1 MRIYEEAIEVRRG
14 EVQGTEAP
22 AQFLWRNRLWSVRSV
37 ETRWVVT
44 GPWWD
49 SAAARAV
56 RDGSVDVAAA
66 DEVLTEEE
74 VWRVV
79 AANGRN
85 GTRGVYELTNVVSTG
100 EWRLSRI
107 VD

>member
-1 MRIYEEAIEVRRG
+1 MRVYEEPIEVRAG
-14 EVQGTEAP
+14 EVSGVEAP
-22 AQFLWRNRLWSVRSV
+22 ALFLWRDRLWSVRSV

-44 GPWWD
+44 DPCWD
-49 SAAARAV
+49 SRATRSV
-56 RDGSVDVAAA
+56 RDGVTGVPEAPP
-66 DEVLTEEE
+66 VLTEEE

-85 GTRGVYELTNVVSTG
+85 GTHGIYELTHALATG
-100 EWRLSRI
+100 TWRLSRV

>member
-1 MRIYEEAIEVRRG
+1 MRVYQEQIEVKSG
-14 EVQGTEAP
+14 EVAGVEAP
-22 AQFLWRNRLWSVRSV
+22 AQFLWRDRLWSVRSV

-49 SAAARAV
+49 GPAARSV
-56 RDGSVDVAAA
+56 RDGSIDAVDGA
-66 DEVLTEEE
+66 EVLTEEE

-85 GTRGVYELTNVVSTG
+85 GTRGVYELTHALSTG
-100 EWRLSRI
+100 VWRLSRV

>member
-1 MRIYEEAIEVRRG
+1 MRVYEEVIEVRRG
-14 EVQGTEAP
+14 EVQGAEAP

-44 GPWWD
+44 GAWWD

-56 RDGSVDVAAA
+56 RDGAA
-66 DEVLTEEE
+66 ECVGSEPVLTEEE

-79 AANGRN
+79 AANGRT
-85 GTRGVYELTNVVSTG
+85 GTHGVYELTHVVSSG
-100 EWRLSRI
+100 EWRLSRV

>member
-1 MRIYEEAIEVRRG
+1 MRVYEEAIEVRNG
-14 EVQGTEAP
+14 EVAGSEGP
-22 AQFLWRNRLWSVRSV
+22 AQFLWRNKLWSVRSV

-56 RDGSVDVAAA
+56 RDGSVDGGDAEGTLV
-66 DEVLTEEE
+66 EEE

-79 AANGRN
+79 AANGRT
-85 GTRGVYELTNVVSTG
+85 GTRGVYELTHVVPTG
-100 EWRLSRI
+100 AWRLSRV

>member
-1 MRIYEEAIEVRRG
+1 MRVYEEAIEVKRG
-14 EVQGTEAP
+14 EVQGAEAP

-49 SAAARAV
+49 SSAAKAV
-56 RDGSVDVAAA
+56 RDGSAKLVDGETALA
-66 DEVLTEEE
+66 EEE

-79 AANGRN
+79 AANGRT
-85 GTRGVYELTNVVSTG
+85 GTHGVCELTHVVADGT
-100 EWRLSRI
+100 WRLSRI

>member
-1 MRIYEEAIEVRRG
+1 MRICEESIDVRRG
-14 EVQGTEAP
+14 EVQGVEAP

-37 ETRWVVT
+37 ETRWIVT
-44 GPWWD
+44 GRWWD

-56 RDGSVDVAAA
+56 RDGSVAVVDAG
-66 DEVLTEEE
+66 EVLTEEE

-79 AANGRN
+79 AANGRT
-85 GTRGVYELTNVVSTG
+85 GTRGVYELTHVVETG

>member
-1 MRIYEEAIEVRRG
+1 MRICEEAIEVRRG
-14 EVQGTEAP
+14 EVRGVEAP

-37 ETRWVVT
+37 ETRWVMT

-49 SAAARAV
+49 SSAARAV
-56 RDGSVDVAAA
+56 RDGSAELVDG
-66 DEVLTEEE
+66 EPVLAEEE

-79 AANGRN
+79 AANGRT
-85 GTRGVYELTNVVSTG
+85 GIRGVYELTHEVSTG
-100 EWRLSRI
+100 AWRLSRI

>member
-1 MRIYEEAIEVRRG
+1 MRVDEEAIEVKKG
-14 EVQGTEAP
+14 EVQGAEAP

-37 ETRWVVT
+37 ETRWVLT

-49 SAAARAV
+49 SSAAKAV
-56 RDGSVDVAAA
+56 RDGAA
-66 DEVLTEEE
+66 DAVVDETVLAEEE

-79 AANGRN
+79 AANGRT
-85 GTRGVYELTNVVSTG
+85 GVHGVYELTHAVSTG
-100 EWRLSRI
+100 AWRLSRV